1 MRPGA
6 SWARQSRTS
15 RRTWIRCWTWTYG
28 DSSAWRKDSSRKQ
41 SSAGLARLSTTE
53 HVASPSMI
61 RAYNV
66 RRNILGSE
74 QEIIAWRR
82 AGGGV
87 RGVREAGRMPT
98 AIDRND
104 LRELARSGAQLIE
117 VLPRQEY
124 DDEHLPGAINMPL
137 TRMDGESGAEF
148 RRDVPVVVYC
158 QDYQ

>member
-1 MRPGA
+1 
-6 SWARQSRTS
+6 
-15 RRTWIRCWTWTYG
+15 
-28 DSSAWRKDSSRKQ
+28 
-41 SSAGLARLSTTE
+41 
-53 HVASPSMI
+53 
-61 RAYNV
+61 
-66 RRNILGSE
+66 
-74 QEIIAWRR
+74 
-82 AGGGV
+82 
-87 RGVREAGRMPT
+87 MPT